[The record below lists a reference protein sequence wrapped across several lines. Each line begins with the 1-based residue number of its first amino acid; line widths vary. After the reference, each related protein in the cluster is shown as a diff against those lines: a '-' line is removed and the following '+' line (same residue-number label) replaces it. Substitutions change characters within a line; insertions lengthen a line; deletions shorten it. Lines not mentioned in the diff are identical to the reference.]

1 MFLIRFRAK
10 NYLILLY
17 HTEQNFDIGFAK
29 IFFKRLPKTT
39 SEIPN
44 SEGSNLACHAWGY
57 SYYILRSDSMATTAT
72 KTAPTGT
79 TAPTAQSY
87 FSRKIG
93 NTTFVV
99 SVSFNEKATDSMDD
113 KILRL
118 VSHEIGQGVEQQC
131 G

>member
-1 MFLIRFRAK
+1 MT
-10 NYLILLY
+10 N
-17 HTEQNFDIGFAK
+17 
-29 IFFKRLPKTT
+29 KT
-39 SEIPN
+39 
-44 SEGSNLACHAWGY
+44 
-57 SYYILRSDSMATTAT
+57 M
-72 KTAPTGT
+72 KTAPVGA

-99 SVSFNEKATDSMDD
+99 SVAFNEKATDSIDD

-118 VSHEIGQGVEQQC
+118 VASDIQQGQEVGQLC

>member
-1 MFLIRFRAK
+1 MT
-10 NYLILLY
+10 N
-17 HTEQNFDIGFAK
+17 
-29 IFFKRLPKTT
+29 KTMK
-39 SEIPN
+39 
-44 SEGSNLACHAWGY
+44 A
-57 SYYILRSDSMATTAT
+57 ATTALS
-72 KTAPTGT
+72 PT

-118 VSHEIGQGVEQQC
+118 VASEIGQGVEQKC

>member
-1 MFLIRFRAK
+1 
-10 NYLILLY
+10 
-17 HTEQNFDIGFAK
+17 
-29 IFFKRLPKTT
+29 
-39 SEIPN
+39 
-44 SEGSNLACHAWGY
+44 
-57 SYYILRSDSMATTAT
+57 MATTVT
-72 KTAPTGT
+72 KTAPAGT
-79 TAPTAQSY
+79 TAPATQSY

-118 VSHEIGQGVEQQC
+118 VASEIGQGVEQQC